1 MIKETFGDT
10 LHITESEAMSEFPS
24 PEDLKGKIIVSTKP
38 PKEYLQ
44 TKSSKEEAQNGG
56 AEEESV
62 WGEEIP
68 DNKALMPV
76 NCEVLHPVFYYLPIA
91 IVSSMPYMT
100 FILSTY
106 RKYEISNDLV
116 LKK

>member
-68 DNKALMPV
+68 DNKVLMPV
-76 NCEVLHPVFYYLPIA
+76 NYEVLHQVFYYYL
-91 IVSSMPYMT
+91 
-100 FILSTY
+100 
-106 RKYEISNDLV
+106 
-116 LKK
+116 